1 MSQALETIDVTTGRA
16 RQIIGKRCKTC
27 YTSEMSPKKHI
38 LVVEDEKA
46 LSHALTLKLTNAGYD
61 VTHIDNGEEALRVV
75 MEEQFDLILLDIL
88 MPKMDGFSML
98 AELKENGKSR
108 NQKIIVLSSLGSP
121 QDMERAKTLGASE
134 YLVKTHY
141 PIATIVDK
149 VNALLQ

>member
-1 MSQALETIDVTTGRA
+1 MSRQAEPVKSLEKG
-16 RQIIGKRCKTC
+16 CKTC

-149 VNALLQ
+149 VNTLLQ

>member
-1 MSQALETIDVTTGRA
+1 MNDNNIL
-16 RQIIGKRCKTC
+16 
-27 YTSEMSPKKHI
+27 PKLTRI
-38 LVVEDEKA
+38 LIVEDEKA

-149 VNALLQ
+149 VNTLLQ